1 MSEPELEAQPLPPA
15 GASPGPPERAGPP
28 PGATERTVP
37 QGGPGGTEE
46 GPAANARHTLWGHDP
61 ANVGLLAALVVIAVL
76 LAGAIA
82 GFPGAREFLITGL
95 LLVLLL
101 AGGAWQRRKR

>member
-1 MSEPELEAQPLPPA
+1 MSEPGLEAEPAPPA
-15 GASPGPPERAGPP
+15 GPDPEPVVRAGPP
-28 PGATERTVP
+28 PGVAAEEVP
-37 QGGPGGTEE
+37 GAGRRDSRDEPV
-46 GPAANARHTLWGHDP
+46 ARARATLWGHDP
-61 ANVGLLAALVVIAVL
+61 ANVGLLAGLVVILVL

-95 LLVLLL
+95 LLVFLL